1 MSFLGIVA
9 ILGQSC
15 NGFLACDVASQL
27 GDGFCPSA
35 VGFTRELLQENT
47 HISACCARQKSR
59 DGCLAWFPHRKGAG
73 SPPSVLTGQQAAGA
87 APAAEPSA
95 PSSDPKPRH
104 MQLAT
109 TSLLHALQNSLA
121 DSLERPDSMRNPP
134 KNESISSAKHN
145 KKLAAEICATQPR
158 SDGGADSAGTV
169 AARGGLAAP
178 AAPRWLPGP
187 QQGQAFK
194 RAEKEPEHKTP
205 HRASQRRPD
214 VRELGGERLR
224 ARRREAVFE
233 K

>member
-1 MSFLGIVA
+1 MVSWRVTLRPSWVT
-9 ILGQSC
+9 
-15 NGFLACDVASQL
+15 ASAPARLVSQ
-27 GDGFCPSA
+27 
-35 VGFTRELLQENT
+35 EQLQENT

-134 KNESISSAKHN
+134 KNESFSSAKHN

-158 SDGGADSAGTV
+158 SGWRCGFGGHSGSARGPGSTGCPSLAARPSAG
-169 AARGGLAAP
+169 
-178 AAPRWLPGP
+178 PGI
-187 QQGQAFK
+187 
-194 RAEKEPEHKTP
+194 
-205 HRASQRRPD
+205 
-214 VRELGGERLR
+214 
-224 ARRREAVFE
+224 
-233 K
+233 